1 MSRSTDGDV
10 ERYVREKMSARVR
23 KALADAKYDL
33 YYGPGGGGGMGWEK
47 ASKIVEEWWDRNM
60 SDDLVVDD
68 AGNVSTKHD
77 FDRYLDQMADEREK
91 EALQEAIDEGIE
103 SEEAEWIDGTYQTP
117 AEAQARREAQYY
129 VDGETERSTVYDE
142 RDVRRLVLGKDWP

>member
-1 MSRSTDGDV
+1 MSRSTDENV
-10 ERYVREKMSARVR
+10 VAYVREKMPKRVR
-23 KALADAKYDL
+23 EALADAKYDL
-33 YYGPGGGGGMGWEK
+33 YYGPGGGGGMGWVK
-47 ASKIVEEWWDRNM
+47 ASKIVEEWWDEEMR
-60 SDDLVVDD
+60 DDLVVDD

-77 FDRYLDQMADEREK
+77 FDRYLDQVADERER

-117 AEAQARREAQYY
+117 AEAQAKREAQSY
-129 VDGETERSTVYDE
+129 VDGETERAMVYDE